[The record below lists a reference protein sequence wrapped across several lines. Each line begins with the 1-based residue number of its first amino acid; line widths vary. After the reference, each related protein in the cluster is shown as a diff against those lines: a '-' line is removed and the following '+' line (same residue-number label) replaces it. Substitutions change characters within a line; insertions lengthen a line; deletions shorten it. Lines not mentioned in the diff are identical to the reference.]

1 MHVQNATLAGG
12 VAMGTCADML
22 LQPWVA
28 LVIGAFAG
36 TVSILGYKFL
46 TVPAHAHST
55 CANAISVSLSD
66 SD

>member
-28 LVIGAFAG
+28 LVVGALAG
-36 TVSILGYKFL
+36 TVSILGYKFV
-46 TVPAHAHST
+46 TVRFAPHLFVFCT
-55 CANAISVSLSD
+55 LLYTN
-66 SD
+66 

>member
-28 LVIGAFAG
+28 LVIGALAG

-46 TVPAHAHST
+46 TVLAEFSLTLRLLT
-55 CANAISVSLSD
+55 CSD
-66 SD
+66 